1 MKPQRQL
8 KGTFCFLMCTTKEV
22 QKLYMPLLFQLFDG
36 TDDIL
41 SEQGQ
46 IIGDLESGV
55 ADLVSRVNDLEAN
68 SSHSGIFQL
77 MNILKQ
83 KLNPFCN

>member
-1 MKPQRQL
+1 
-8 KGTFCFLMCTTKEV
+8 
-22 QKLYMPLLFQLFDG
+22 MPLLFQLFDG

-83 KLNPFCN
+83 KLNPFCNWFLCA